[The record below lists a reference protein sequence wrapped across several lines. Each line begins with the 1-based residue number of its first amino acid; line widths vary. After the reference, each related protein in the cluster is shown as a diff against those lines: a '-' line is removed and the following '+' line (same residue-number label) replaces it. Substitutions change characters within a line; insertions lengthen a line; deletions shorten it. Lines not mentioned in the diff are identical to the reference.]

1 MKYCMENSVLNR
13 ATRAASVALLC
24 CGFLASCAS
33 GPNSGYGALAGRR
46 GYEGNPILGSRQSAG
61 AGSVARSPASRGSRS
76 PEHPTGGDAI
86 MGASVADANR
96 LVSFF
101 LENNRAADL
110 AKVRR
115 MAAYYVECARVE
127 GVNSDVAFAQMCLE
141 TGFLR
146 FGGLVTVDMNNFCGL
161 GTTGRGN
168 PGVRFPDERTGVI
181 AHVQHLKGYAT
192 DEALAYPLADP
203 RYRYINPKGKA
214 PTIERLAGTW
224 AADRAYGSKL
234 RELVAGIRG

>member
-1 MKYCMENSVLNR
+1 MKYCMETFVLNR
-13 ATRAASVALLC
+13 SARAAALALVC
-24 CGFLASCAS
+24 CVLFVSCAS
-33 GPNSGYGALAGRR
+33 VPNAGYGALAGRH
-46 GYEGNPILGSRQSAG
+46 GYEGNPILGSRQAAG
-61 AGSVARSPASRGSRS
+61 EGSVARSPSAGDSRRS
-76 PEHPTGGDAI
+76 GYADGGDAI
-86 MGASVADANR
+86 LGTGVADANR

-101 LENNRAADL
+101 LENNRGADL

-161 GTTGRGN
+161 GTTGKGN

-192 DEALAYPLADP
+192 AEALAYPLADP

-224 AADRAYGSKL
+224 AADRAYGTKL
-234 RELVAGIRG
+234 RELVSRIRG